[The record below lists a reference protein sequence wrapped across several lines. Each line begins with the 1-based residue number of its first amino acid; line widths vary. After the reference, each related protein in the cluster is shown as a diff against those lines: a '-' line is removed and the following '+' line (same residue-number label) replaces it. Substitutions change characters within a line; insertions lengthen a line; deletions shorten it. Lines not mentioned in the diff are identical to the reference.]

1 MSKCR
6 ATPDGYRTDQH
17 FDECADPGCRGCF
30 PCVPTTDHG
39 DPLEHC
45 TARARCSEHVET
57 GILSCPRCV
66 GKTRAVIRRIAD
78 LTPLLPVASVEAGRI
93 DSEAFNLAGPA
104 ADPAGWS
111 ATKVKALH
119 DGTIDALPDDD
130 PAHPLNVLGRWQ
142 MMIEEDYAS

>member
-1 MSKCR
+1 
-6 ATPDGYRTDQH
+6 
-17 FDECADPGCRGCF
+17 
-30 PCVPTTDHG
+30 
-39 DPLEHC
+39 
-45 TARARCSEHVET
+45 
-57 GILSCPRCV
+57 V